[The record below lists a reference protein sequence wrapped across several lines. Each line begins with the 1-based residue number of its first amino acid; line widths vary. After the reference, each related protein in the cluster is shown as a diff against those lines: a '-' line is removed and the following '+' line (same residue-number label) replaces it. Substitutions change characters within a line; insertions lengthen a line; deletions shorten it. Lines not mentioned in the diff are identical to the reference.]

1 MATHVEH
8 RCPKCDE
15 ELYDVSIHSI
25 GVTHT
30 KCEKC
35 ETLVLTDNT
44 PFSYK
49 NLFGKFYTFIEII
62 PQTLLMSVVLGGGLF
77 YLLFSDDT
85 AIYIGISLYIV
96 IAYVRLILRIQRVE
110 DEQKDFERENKIEPV
125 KK

>member
-1 MATHVEH
+1 MATQIEH

-49 NLFGKFYTFIEII
+49 NLFGKVYAKRF
-62 PQTLLMSVVLGGGLF
+62 
-77 YLLFSDDT
+77 
-85 AIYIGISLYIV
+85 
-96 IAYVRLILRIQRVE
+96 
-110 DEQKDFERENKIEPV
+110 
-125 KK
+125 

>member
-96 IAYVRLILRIQRVE
+96 VAYVRLILRIQRVE
-110 DEQKDFERENKIEPV
+110 DEQKDFERENKIEPI

>member
-1 MATHVEH
+1 MATQIEH

-49 NLFGKFYTFIEII
+49 NLFGKFYTFIELI
-62 PQTLLMSVVLGGGLF
+62 PQTLLISFFLGGLF
-77 YLLFSDDT
+77 YFLFSNDT
-85 AIYIGISLYIV
+85 ATYIGFSLYIV
-96 IAYVRLILRIQRVE
+96 ITYVRLILRIQRVE
-110 DEQKDFERENKIEPV
+110 YEQKDFERENNIEPV